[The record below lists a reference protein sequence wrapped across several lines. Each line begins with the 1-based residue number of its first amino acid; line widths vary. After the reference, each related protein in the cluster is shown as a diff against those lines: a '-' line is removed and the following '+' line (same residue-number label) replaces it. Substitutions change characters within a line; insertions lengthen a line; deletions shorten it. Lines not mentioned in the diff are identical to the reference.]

1 MKSIG
6 FNSTCLLSP
15 KSSKDREDLNSW
27 WTRTGSSTPERSLK
41 IQPST
46 LLGDAGNESLLPSV
60 PVMPTSPCQI
70 TLYPLAPNPT
80 TTLLTTLLHRSV
92 KSSPH

>member
-60 PVMPTSPCQI
+60 PVMPTSPWV
-70 TLYPLAPNPT
+70 LEK
-80 TTLLTTLLHRSV
+80 LLLRKGL
-92 KSSPH
+92 KGKLSPFQ

>member
-1 MKSIG
+1 MNSIG

-46 LLGDAGNESLLPSV
+46 LLGDDGNESLLPSV
-60 PVMPTSPCQI
+60 PVMPHPGCWKNSF
-70 TLYPLAPNPT
+70 
-80 TTLLTTLLHRSV
+80 
-92 KSSPH
+92 